1 MIVYNLG
8 DEVNIQ
14 LGDFYKI
21 KEGSQGPTTRYLGA
35 DTENIQNEG
44 GCEIWTTSS
53 RSYITNAIE
62 NAEGLIL
69 GGGKC
74 EVLKSNSRNPFP

>member
-1 MIVYNLG
+1 M
-8 DEVNIQ
+8 Q
-14 LGDFYKI
+14 
-21 KEGSQGPTTRYLGA
+21 YLGA
-35 DTENIQNEG
+35 DMEKINTDHG
-44 GCEIWTTSS
+44 REICTTSS